1 MGAWDMLEL
10 DMSAEIERKVLT
22 DSFPV
27 PATIDLLSAALQIEP
42 TLLP

>member
-1 MGAWDMLEL
+1 MSAWNRLER

-27 PATIDLLSAALQIEP
+27 PATIDLPSAALQIEP
-42 TLLP
+42 ALSP